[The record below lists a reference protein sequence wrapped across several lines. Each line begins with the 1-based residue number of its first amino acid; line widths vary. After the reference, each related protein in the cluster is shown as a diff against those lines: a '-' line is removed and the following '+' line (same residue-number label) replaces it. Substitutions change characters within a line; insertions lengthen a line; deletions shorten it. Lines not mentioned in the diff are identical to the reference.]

1 MIRLIAL
8 CSWLALWVPGH
19 LAADTDLETDK
30 QRTLYAL
37 GLAVGESLGGLK
49 GKLTEEEL
57 NTVLRG
63 FEDAALG
70 NPQLFELTPERVEK
84 LRSMEQ
90 ARLAATAA
98 PEKSKGASFLDQ
110 AASESGARRTPSGL
124 VYQELTAGTGS
135 HPKGSDRVKVHYHGT
150 LTDGTVFDSSVQRG
164 QPIVFGMTEVIKGW
178 TEGLQL
184 MQVGGKARLVIP
196 SDLAYGDRSPSP
208 KIPPGS
214 TLVFEVELLGIE

>member
-1 MIRLIAL
+1 MIRLVAL
-8 CSWLALWVPGH
+8 CGWLALCVPGH
-19 LAADTDLETDK
+19 LAADTDLKTDK
-30 QRTLYAL
+30 QKTLYAL
-37 GLAVGESLGGLK
+37 GLAVGESLGELK

-57 NTVLRG
+57 NTVLKG

-70 NPQLFELTPERVEK
+70 NPQLFELTSDRVEK
-84 LRSMEQ
+84 LRSMEK
-90 ARLAATAA
+90 ARVAAAAA
-98 PEKSKGASFLDQ
+98 PEKSKGESFLDQ

-135 HPKGSDRVKVHYHGT
+135 HPKVSDRVKVHYHGT

-164 QPIVFGMTEVIKGW
+164 KPIVFAVTEVIKGW

-196 SDLAYGDRSPSP
+196 SDLAYGDNPPTP
-208 KIPPGS
+208 KIPAGS
-214 TLVFEVELLGIE
+214 TLVFEIELLGIE